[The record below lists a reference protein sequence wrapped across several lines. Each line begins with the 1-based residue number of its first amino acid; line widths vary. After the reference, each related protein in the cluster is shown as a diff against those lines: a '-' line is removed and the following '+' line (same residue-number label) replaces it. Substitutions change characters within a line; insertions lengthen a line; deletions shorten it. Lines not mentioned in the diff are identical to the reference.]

1 MFYNYRNEI
10 LSSFG
15 FIIIVIGKT
24 TTGDYNKYAWHFII
38 SSLIDEKATQIESI
52 FYSIVALI
60 KMAFFNCF
68 A

>member
-15 FIIIVIGKT
+15 FIIIVIDGKT
-24 TTGDYNKYAWHFII
+24 TIGDYNTLDTLLFPVF
-38 SSLIDEKATQIESI
+38 DEKATQIESI